1 MKKHLFII
9 ILIILSSFSY
19 AQLVDGSPFNFSS
32 LNATQYNPGY
42 HPLEDNPSNSN
53 MWVATREDEDLSESE
68 RIFLQICFE
77 DDYPGHTILAPPI
90 VSYNCHG
97 FRQNNNHQNTIL

>member
-9 ILIILSSFSY
+9 ILTILSSFSY

-53 MWVATREDEDLSESE
+53 MWVVATREDEDLRGLASG
-68 RIFLQICFE
+68 IYI
-77 DDYPGHTILAPPI
+77 YTIRYEQHIETRKLI
-90 VSYNCHG
+90 I
-97 FRQNNNHQNTIL
+97 TK